1 MKLNFIDDLSN
12 VVRKAA
18 LYTVVVVT
26 ALAVLIIV
34 PRSANAAL
42 GGAEAAYAPAESF
55 GAGGLVA
62 CIVGGHTRFVAN
74 TMCDTLFRDSPGLN
88 EKERIARAAGRDGVA
103 LGANITQIGLPIAV
117 GAATMTGG
125 SVTAGLAAIG
135 GAVGMATVGG
145 GVAVVLA
152 APVAAC
158 GVVGGTYYGI
168 TKLIKYF
175 TD

>member
-1 MKLNFIDDLSN
+1 MSLNIF
-12 VVRKAA
+12 VTARKMRVLAAAA
-18 LYTVVVVT
+18 L
-26 ALAVLIIV
+26 LAAFVMTFGAS
-34 PRSANAAL
+34 RAHAAL
-42 GGAEAAYAPAESF
+42 GGTEAAYAPAESF

-74 TMCDTLFRDSPGLN
+74 TMCDTLFRDVPGLH

-103 LGANITQIGLPIAV
+103 LGANITQVGLPLAV
-117 GAATMTGG
+117 GAATAAGG
-125 SVTAGLAAIG
+125 SLTAGLATIG
-135 GAVGMATVGG
+135 GVVGMATVGG
-145 GVAVVLA
+145 GFAVVLA

-158 GVVGGTYYGI
+158 GVVGGAYYGV

>member
-1 MKLNFIDDLSN
+1 MSTDIFVIARKMRAVAVATLLAA
-12 VVRKAA
+12 VVMTFGASRAH
-18 LYTVVVVT
+18 
-26 ALAVLIIV
+26 
-34 PRSANAAL
+34 AAL

-135 GAVGMATVGG
+135 GVVGMATVGG
-145 GVAVVLA
+145 GAAVVLA